1 MRLKNTSPLGLLDL
15 PLIGRVLEPGE
26 VFEVA
31 DDLAAALLD
40 QPDNFK
46 AAPATKEKK

>member
-26 VFEVA
+26 VFEVP
-31 DDLAAALLD
+31 DDLGAALLD